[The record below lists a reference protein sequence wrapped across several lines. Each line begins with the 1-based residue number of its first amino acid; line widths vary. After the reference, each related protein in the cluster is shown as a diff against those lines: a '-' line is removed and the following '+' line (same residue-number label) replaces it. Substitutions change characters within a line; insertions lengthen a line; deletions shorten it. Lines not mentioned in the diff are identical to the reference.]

1 MIQHETILHL
11 ENLEKT
17 FPGVKALDGIDLD
30 VRKGEVHA
38 LVGENGA
45 GKSTLIK
52 IIAGVYRK
60 DSGRMVFQGKERN
73 FVVPAEAYTAGIT
86 VIHQETSLIPQLTV
100 LQNVF
105 LGIEPKTRTIR
116 IFDVKEMLRRYREI
130 EGKLGISIDPKI
142 KVRDIGVAEK
152 KLVEIMKA
160 LAHSSSLVIMD
171 EPTDSLTEKEIER
184 LFEIIGD
191 LRTKG
196 ITLLYITHYLEEVFQ
211 ISDRVTVLKDGKKIA
226 TRETTDVN
234 RQEIISMMVGK
245 EFRRDVPHIH
255 TGRGKELLRLENFS
269 AANRFHG
276 ISLSAYA
283 GEILGITGVIGSG
296 KSEIA
301 RAIFGADP
309 YDSGTLFLEEKQ
321 VKIKSPADGLAN
333 GIGMLPED
341 RKTLG
346 LIVGQSLLV
355 NVTLSSLRKY
365 TWGRII
371 SRKKE
376 MDAVNKLVLD
386 LSIKASSVDQRVQY
400 LSGGNQQKLII
411 AKWLAANPRII
422 IMDEPTRGIDIGS
435 KQAIYR
441 IMRTL
446 ADSGTCILFISSEIP
461 EITEVSDRILVM
473 KEGRI
478 RHEYC
483 AGVSQEEVMHKVLEE
498 EEKAV

>member
-1 MIQHETILHL
+1 MMSPDTILLL
-11 ENLEKT
+11 EQLEKT
-17 FPGVKALDGIDLD
+17 FPGVKALDGIDLE
-30 VRKGEVHA
+30 VKKGEVHA

-52 IIAGVYRK
+52 IIAGVYKK
-60 DSGRMVFQGKERN
+60 DSGRIFFRGEERN
-73 FVVPAEAYTAGIT
+73 FMVPADAYAAGIT
-86 VIHQETSLIPQLTV
+86 VIHQETSLIPQLSV
-100 LQNVF
+100 LQNVY
-105 LGIEPKTRTIR
+105 LGIEPKNKKLR

-130 EGKLGISIDPKI
+130 EGKLGITIDPMV

-160 LAHSSSLVIMD
+160 LAHSSTLVIMD

-184 LFEIIGD
+184 LFVIIGD
-191 LRTKG
+191 LRNKG

-226 TRETTDVN
+226 TKNTVDVN

-245 EFRRDVPHIH
+245 EFHRDIPHTFIGH
-255 TGRGKELLRLENFS
+255 GKELLRLENFS
-269 AANRFHG
+269 STNKFHG
-276 ISLSAYA
+276 ISFCAYA

-301 RAIFGADP
+301 RAIFGADA
-309 YDSGTLFLEEKQ
+309 YDSGTLSIEGRQ
-321 VKIKSPADGLAN
+321 VRIKSPADALAN

-365 TWGRII
+365 TWARII

-376 MDAVNKLVLD
+376 TNAVKQLVSD
-386 LSIKASSVDQRVQY
+386 LSIKTSSLDQRVQY

-473 KEGRI
+473 KEGKVK
-478 RHEYC
+478 HEYR

>member
-1 MIQHETILHL
+1 
-11 ENLEKT
+11 
-17 FPGVKALDGIDLD
+17 
-30 VRKGEVHA
+30 
-38 LVGENGA
+38 
-45 GKSTLIK
+45 
-52 IIAGVYRK
+52 
-60 DSGRMVFQGKERN
+60 
-73 FVVPAEAYTAGIT
+73 
-86 VIHQETSLIPQLTV
+86 
-100 LQNVF
+100 
-105 LGIEPKTRTIR
+105 
-116 IFDVKEMLRRYREI
+116 
-130 EGKLGISIDPKI
+130 
-142 KVRDIGVAEK
+142 
-152 KLVEIMKA
+152 
-160 LAHSSSLVIMD
+160 
-171 EPTDSLTEKEIER
+171 
-184 LFEIIGD
+184 
-191 LRTKG
+191 
-196 ITLLYITHYLEEVFQ
+196 
-211 ISDRVTVLKDGKKIA
+211 
-226 TRETTDVN
+226 
-234 RQEIISMMVGK
+234 MMVGK
-245 EFRRDVPHIH
+245 EFRRDVPHTFIGH
-255 TGRGKELLRLENFS
+255 GKELLRLDNFS
-269 AANRFHG
+269 ATNRFHE
-276 ISLSAYA
+276 ISFSAYA

-309 YDSGTLFLEEKQ
+309 YNSGTLFLEGKQ

-365 TWGRII
+365 TWARII

-376 MDAVNKLVLD
+376 TDAVNKLVSD
-386 LSIKASSVDQRVQY
+386 LSIKTSSVDQRVQS

-478 RHEYC
+478 RHEYS